1 VFLAAFGSDVLAVGV
16 TDTGEIAGE
25 GFVLGKND
33 IYPKV
38 KPTAI
43 PVIDHLVDLRRQSAR
58 RRRRPRSVGPR
69 STRRTVQRA
78 YSQDTLRTSNGCLRS
93 VRHKSVALRR
103 WPFARAL
110 WTFQYACQSFISDG
124 KLWGDP
130 PD

>member
-1 VFLAAFGSDVLAVGV
+1 VFLSAFGSDVLAVGV
-16 TDTGEIAGE
+16 TDTGGIAGE
-25 GFVLGKND
+25 GFVLAKND
-33 IYPKV
+33 IYPNV
-38 KPTAI
+38 KPAI
-43 PVIDHLVDLRRQSAR
+43 PVIDHLVDLRHQSAR
-58 RRRRPRSVGPR
+58 RRRRPRSVGPPSGR
-69 STRRTVQRA
+69 IVQPA

>member
-38 KPTAI
+38 N
-43 PVIDHLVDLRRQSAR
+43 RRRFRSSTTSLTCTVRAR
-58 RRRRPRSVGPR
+58 RRRRPRSVGPPSGR
-69 STRRTVQRA
+69 IVQPA

-110 WTFQYACQSFISDG
+110 WTFQYACQSFISDD

-130 PD
+130 SD